1 MFAGI
6 GVEIEWPRWPH
17 SCTDGDAIVI
27 TLSYNTPQDQLPDAW
42 AYALPYEGTHIVV
55 FYDRIQQKVPPA
67 RVPTLLAHVMAH
79 EITHILEGVK
89 RHSESG
95 VMKAQWDDVDLFEMG
110 RKPLAF
116 AEEDVNLIYLG
127 LDARKSRAA
136 QAALIA
142 VR

>member
-1 MFAGI
+1 M
-6 GVEIEWPRWPH
+6 
-17 SCTDGDAIVI
+17 I